1 MKTVITA
8 LLVAMV
14 VSLAGCTKHPLP
26 NKPQGVEYYTC
37 TMHPFVHADA
47 PGKCPVCGMTLVPVM
62 KAGAGAVLPNEKRKI
77 GNREFVVPV
86 ERQQQIGVTYAT
98 VEQKRLERKVRTLG
112 NVVVDPQMRW
122 TLVARV
128 DGYVQQLFVS
138 SAGQV
143 VEKDQPLLSIYSPDL
158 VTTER
163 ELVMLL
169 KMRDQAH
176 SAGARE
182 APDQLVAAAESRLR
196 QWNTTPE
203 QIAAL
208 EKSRTPNET
217 MTLRSPFRGIVQ
229 DLTAQQGA
237 NVKVG
242 DRLMGVADLS
252 TVWVWAD
259 FYETELAHV
268 QGGQEVSVT
277 TRSFPNQ
284 VFKGRVEVVNPFVDE
299 AKRTSRARINIENHD
314 FKLRPGMY
322 AEVALNV
329 AETDQLA
336 IPVSAILPTGADNI
350 AFVDKGDGKL
360 EPREVKLAGQYA
372 NWYAVESGLA
382 KGERVVASANF
393 LIDAEAR
400 VQNALRDFQ
409 KH

>member
-1 MKTVITA
+1 MKTAIA
-8 LLVAMV
+8 LLVAIAI
-14 VSLAGCTKHPLP
+14 SLAGCARHSLP
-26 NKPQGVEYYTC
+26 NKPQGVDYYTC

-47 PGKCPVCGMTLVPVM
+47 AGKCPVCGMTLVPVM
-62 KAGAGAVLPNEKRKI
+62 KGASGALPNEKRTSGGK
-77 GNREFVVPV
+77 EFVVPV

-98 VEQKRLERKVRTLG
+98 VEQKRLERKVRAVG

-128 DGYVQQLFVS
+128 DGYVQELFVA
-138 SAGQV
+138 SAGQA
-143 VEKDQPLLSIYSPDL
+143 VEKEQSLLSIYSPEL

-163 ELVMLL
+163 ELIMLL
-169 KMRDQAH
+169 KMRDEAH

-196 QWNTTPE
+196 QWNTTSE

-259 FYETELAHV
+259 FYETESAHV
-268 QGGQEVSVT
+268 QVGQEVSVT

-284 VFKGRVEVVNPFVDE
+284 VFNGRIEVVNPFVDE
-299 AKRTSRARINIENHD
+299 AKRTSRARITIENGD
-314 FKLRPGMY
+314 FRLRPGMY

-360 EPREVKLAGQYA
+360 EPREVKLAGQFGD
-372 NWYAVESGLA
+372 WYAVESGLT
-382 KGERVVASANF
+382 KGEQVVASANF

-400 VQNALRDFQ
+400 VQNALLDFQ
-409 KH
+409 EH